1 MYFNSVNVVQEEQAV
16 AWFNLKKYPQI
27 STISLIS
34 ITPTIRQYFELR
46 VGEYIVWMQVK

>member
-1 MYFNSVNVVQEEQAV
+1 MCFNSVNVAQEEQAMT
-16 AWFNLKKYPQI
+16 WFNLKKYAQI

-34 ITPTIRQYFELR
+34 ISLTIRQYFELR